1 MYVISL
7 DLRVFAIKADKQL
20 VKNGADKPGQTLEK
34 AAECLMG
41 LFRVCAADKY
51 TISFN
56 SMKIEKHILSILSKT
71 TFLLQPFF

>member
-7 DLRVFAIKADKQL
+7 DIRLFAIKADRELAK
-20 VKNGADKPGQTLEK
+20 KGADKPGHTLEK

-51 TISFN
+51 LLKTI
-56 SMKIEKHILSILSKT
+56 
-71 TFLLQPFF
+71 